1 MTHESNQ
8 GSLPHYDAKVLLTLL
23 IFAAASA
30 AMAALWNRWF
40 LTVPWRI
47 TGLFFV
53 LCALWQ
59 AQTLF
64 TSNVDVPGNLAFH
77 AWPWKA
83 IDGPPANANT
93 GIVFTQLAPWT
104 RIARDELTSGTLPLW
119 NRHSAGGA
127 PLLANQQTAL
137 FHPFT
142 LLGLPLTVGKAF
154 TLSASLR
161 LFTLLFFTFVL
172 LRGFG
177 LRDGPSIF
185 GAVAYA
191 FCSFHVVWLLFPLGL
206 ATMMLPVALTGARE
220 LVETGTRPAYVL
232 LTLGLAFSVLGGHP
246 ESALWVWVTTAAFV
260 LWLAV
265 GGWRLA
271 GDRGGAVVPRQP
283 STANRQLLLAATAFI
298 LAALLTAFFWYPTLR
313 ALQTTER
320 FQKFHQRELNP
331 ADHGLSYEWL
341 LPLVAP
347 NVLGNPV
354 NGTYTAPRGAHP
366 AVLNDYGEVASSY
379 AGLLTLALALS
390 AVFVTRQRPLFFAL
404 GLMFFALLTIAE
416 VPLWRDAIR
425 AIPLAGVS
433 LHQRLRVL
441 WDLGVCIA
449 AATAL
454 NVGRASARPLLATGA
469 AFLAIYFLRTPP
481 LDAMAIAQLAI
492 PIATLLVFA
501 FRPTVVV
508 ATLLVF
514 IDLAAATW
522 RYNPPALPGHVYPII
537 GAIDF
542 MQRAAKPY
550 RIAAW
555 GWSFMPDTPGYYG
568 LEDVKTTDPVQHF
581 AYMFLLRGYLGID
594 PSSPDLV
601 LSNVERAYLD
611 FLNVRYLYVP
621 PDNEI
626 RPPGFVERYRGVDGV
641 VLENA
646 EVLPRYFFVREASVE
661 TDLGMTVAKSRF
673 ISDFRAQAI
682 VDRKPPKVPTTFRG
696 GTVDLRE
703 YEGQHTLLDVES
715 RGWNLLV
722 TSDTHWPGWKARVNG
737 RDTEVVKVNGAFNGV
752 YIPPGKAKVELWY
765 WPDEVTHGLLAAV
778 VGLLLLA
785 WMVSSR
791 SH

>member
-1 MTHESNQ
+1 M
-8 GSLPHYDAKVLLTLL
+8 LLTLVM
-23 IFAAASA
+23 FAAASA

-40 LTVPWRI
+40 LSVPWKF
-47 TGLFFV
+47 TALFFA
-53 LCALWQ
+53 LCAVWQ
-59 AQTLF
+59 AETLF
-64 TSNVDVPGNLAFH
+64 TSRVDVPGNLAFH
-77 AWPWKA
+77 AYPWKV
-83 IDGPPANANT
+83 IDAPGAKANT

-104 RIARDELTSGTLPLW
+104 RIARDELKSATLPLW

-127 PLLANQQTAL
+127 PLLANQQTAI

-142 LLGLPLTVGKAF
+142 LLGLPLSVGKAF

-220 LVETGTRPAYVL
+220 LVATSSRPAYVL
-232 LTLGLAFSVLGGHP
+232 LTLALSLSVLGGHP
-246 ESALWVWVTTAAFV
+246 ESALWVWITTAVFIVYLARKRV
-260 LWLAV
+260 LI
-265 GGWRLA
+265 
-271 GDRGGAVVPRQP
+271 P
-283 STANRQLLLAATAFI
+283 ATAFI
-298 LAALLTAFFWYPTLR
+298 IAGLLTAFFWYPTLR

-320 FQKFHQRELNP
+320 FDKFHKLELNP

-341 LPLVAP
+341 LPLVAQ

-354 NGTYTAPRGAHP
+354 TGTYTPPRGAHP

-379 AGLLTLALALS
+379 AGLLTLALALWALP
-390 AVFVTRQRPLFFAL
+390 AVILSRVDGEGPPPDGASMGFPAGDPSPSTRLRMTPLWFAL
-404 GLMFFALLTIAE
+404 GLMAFALFTIAE
-416 VPLWRDAIR
+416 LPLWRDAIR

-441 WDLGVCIA
+441 WDLGACIA

-454 NVGRASARPLLATGA
+454 NVNVGRASARPWVLLATGA
-469 AFLAIYFLRTPP
+469 AFLGVYFLREPP
-481 LDAMAIAQLAI
+481 LDALAIAQLVV
-492 PIATLLVFA
+492 PIATLLLFTI
-501 FRPTVVV
+501 RPTVLV
-508 ATLLVF
+508 ATVLVF
-514 IDLAAATW
+514 LDLAVATW
-522 RYNPPALPGHVYPII
+522 RYNPPALPGHVYPMT

-550 RIAAW
+550 RVAAW
-555 GWSFMPDTPGYYG
+555 GWSFLPDTPGYYG

-581 AYMFLLRGYLGID
+581 AYTFLLRGYLGID
-594 PSSPDLV
+594 PASPEMV

-611 FLNVRYLYVP
+611 FLNVRFLYVP
-621 PDNEI
+621 PDNET
-626 RPPGFVERYRGVDGV
+626 RPAGFVERYRGADGV
-641 VLENA
+641 VLENTEA
-646 EVLPRYFFVREASVE
+646 LPRYFFVRETLVE

-673 ISDFRAQAI
+673 ISDFRAQSI
-682 VDRKPPKVPTTFRG
+682 VDRKPADAPSRFLG
-696 GTVDLRE
+696 GTVDIRE

-737 RDTEVVKVNGAFNGV
+737 RDVEVVKVNGAFNGV
-752 YIPPGKAKVELWY
+752 FIPPGRARVELWY
-765 WPDEVTHGLLAAV
+765 WPDEVTHGLIAGA

-785 WMVSSR
+785 WMVAR
-791 SH
+791 R

>member
-1 MTHESNQ
+1 M
-8 GSLPHYDAKVLLTLL
+8 
-23 IFAAASA
+23 FAAASA

-40 LTVPWRI
+40 LTVPWKFTAI
-47 TGLFFV
+47 FFA
-53 LCALWQ
+53 LCTLWQ

-64 TSNVDVPGNLAFH
+64 TSRVDVPGNLAFH
-77 AWPWKA
+77 AYPWKA
-83 IDGPPANANT
+83 IDAPGAKANT

-104 RIARDELTSGTLPLW
+104 RIARDELTSGSLPLW

-127 PLLANQQTAL
+127 PLLANQQTAI

-142 LLGLPLTVGKAF
+142 LLGLPLSVGKAF

-177 LRDGPSIF
+177 LGDGPSLF

-191 FCSFHVVWLLFPLGL
+191 FCTFHVVWLLFPLGL

-220 LVETGTRPAYVL
+220 LVETNSRPAYVL
-232 LTLGLAFSVLGGHP
+232 LTLGLSFSVLGGHP
-246 ESALWVWVTTAAFV
+246 ESALWVWITTAVFV
-260 LWLAV
+260 IWLAV

-271 GDRGGAVVPRQP
+271 GDRGGEVVSRQP
-283 STANRQLLLAATAFI
+283 STANRQLFIAATAFI
-298 LAALLTAFFWYPTLR
+298 LAGLLTAFFWYPTLR

-320 FQKFHQRELNP
+320 FDKFHNLELNP

-347 NVLGNPV
+347 NALGNPV
-354 NGTYTAPRGAHP
+354 TGTYTPPRGAHP

-390 AVFVTRQRPLFFAL
+390 APFVTRQRPLFFAL
-404 GLMFFALLTIAE
+404 GLMLFALLTIAE
-416 VPLWRDAIR
+416 VPWWRDAIR
-425 AIPLAGVS
+425 ALPLAGVS

-441 WDLGVCIA
+441 WDLGACIA

-454 NVGRASARPLLATGA
+454 NVGRASARPPGGGRAEARPTFVALFACGA
-469 AFLAIYFLRTPP
+469 AFVGLYFLREPP
-481 LDAMAIAQLAI
+481 LDALAIVQLAV
-492 PIATLLVFA
+492 PVATLFVFA
-501 FRPTVVV
+501 IRPTVAM
-508 ATLLVF
+508 ATILIFL
-514 IDLAAATW
+514 DLAAATW
-522 RYNPPALPGHVYPII
+522 RYNPPALPGHVYPPT

-594 PSSPDLV
+594 PASPELV

-611 FLNVRYLYVP
+611 FLNVRFLYVP
-621 PDNEI
+621 PDNET
-626 RPPGFVERYRGVDGV
+626 RPAGFVERYRGVDGV
-641 VLENA
+641 VLENS
-646 EVLPRYFFVREASVE
+646 EVLPRYFFVRETLVE

-673 ISDFRAQAI
+673 IPDFRVQSI
-682 VDRKPPKVPTTFRG
+682 VDRKPPHVPSTFRG
-696 GTVDLRE
+696 GTVHVRE
-703 YEGQHTLLDVES
+703 YEGQHTVLDVDS

-722 TSDTHWPGWKARVNG
+722 TSDTHWPGWHARVNG

-752 YIPPGKAKVELWY
+752 YIPPGAASVELWY
-765 WPDEVTHGLLAAV
+765 WPDEVTHGLLAGA
-778 VGLLLLA
+778 VGLLLLT
-785 WMVSSR
+785 WMVVR
-791 SH
+791 R

>member
-1 MTHESNQ
+1 
-8 GSLPHYDAKVLLTLL
+8 VLLTLL
-23 IFAAASA
+23 IVAAASA

-40 LTVPWRI
+40 LSVPWRI

-59 AQTLF
+59 AETLF
-64 TSNVDVPGNLAFH
+64 TGKVDVPGNLAFH

-83 IDGPPANANT
+83 VDAPPANANT
-93 GIVFTQLAPWT
+93 GIVLTQLAPWT
-104 RIARDELTSGTLPLW
+104 RIARDELTSATLPLW

-154 TLSASLR
+154 TLSATLR

-177 LRDGPSIF
+177 LRDGPSVF

-206 ATMMLPVALTGARE
+206 ATMMLPVALAGARE

-232 LTLGLAFSVLGGHP
+232 LTLGLACSVLGGHP
-246 ESALWVWVTTAAFV
+246 ESALWVWITTAVFIVYLARTRV
-260 LWLAV
+260 LI
-265 GGWRLA
+265 
-271 GDRGGAVVPRQP
+271 P
-283 STANRQLLLAATAFI
+283 ATAFI
-298 LAALLTAFFWYPTLR
+298 IAALLTAFFWYPTLR

-354 NGTYTAPRGAHP
+354 NGTYTPPRGAHP

-404 GLMFFALLTIAE
+404 GLMLFALLTIAE

-454 NVGRASARPLLATGA
+454 NVGRASARPVLLVTGA
-469 AFLAIYFLRTPP
+469 VFLALYFLREPP
-481 LDAMAIAQLAI
+481 LDALAIAQLAI
-492 PIATLLVFA
+492 PIATLLIFA
-501 FRPTVVV
+501 LRPTVAV
-508 ATLLVF
+508 ATVLVF

-522 RYNPPALPGHVYPII
+522 RYNPPALAGHVYPIT

-555 GWSFMPDTPGYYG
+555 GWSFMPETPGYYG

-621 PDNEI
+621 PDHET
-626 RPPGFVERYRGVDGV
+626 RPPGFVERYRGADGV
-641 VLENA
+641 VLENV
-646 EVLPRYFFVREASVE
+646 EVLPRYFLVREASVE

-682 VDRKPPKVPTTFRG
+682 VDRKPPQVPNSFRG
-696 GTVDLRE
+696 GSVDLRE
-703 YEGQHTLLDVES
+703 YAGQHTLLEVES

-737 RDTEVVKVNGAFNGV
+737 RDAEVVKVNGAFNGV

-765 WPDEVTHGLLAAV
+765 WPDEVTHGLIAGV

-785 WMVSSR
+785 WVVTYRGS
-791 SH
+791 